1 MKIIISFILA
11 MSLFLLMPLC
21 AFGADEDSLASAA
34 SEIGVDVEE
43 LQEGVPDSAEDLL
56 DEKGITPTNTEA
68 MTSLKPSDVL
78 GYLWQ
83 TVKDKAAY
91 PLKVF
96 AAVTAVIMLS
106 ALVEGLG
113 DTIADKKLTKIYGI
127 ICVIVAVS
135 VIASPVSET
144 ILAAARALNDGGIFM
159 AGYIPVFSSITAS
172 SGYFTSAASYSII
185 VIFASDAAVMIAS
198 QFMIPV
204 LSICMALGIVEAI
217 NPNFSLTGITS
228 AVQTG
233 TKVIITFI
241 MVVFLGLLSTQ
252 SIIGASA
259 DTLGVKA
266 AKFAASNFIPVVGS
280 AVADAYTTVKA
291 SLGLLRGGVGF
302 FGIAAIF
309 LLAAPPLIEVGLM
322 RLAFS
327 AAELL
332 TDVFGVNSV
341 KILLKNTVKILSLVF
356 SILVCFA
363 VMLIISTA
371 IVMLIGLNA
380 Y

>member
-1 MKIIISFILA
+1 MKKIVIVIFALLVFITL
-11 MSLFLLMPLC
+11 SVT
-21 AFGADEDSLASAA
+21 AFGVSEDDLTSAA
-34 SEIGVDVEE
+34 EEIGVDINALEDS
-43 LQEGVPDSAEDLL
+43 VPEDAEDLL
-56 DEKGITPTNTEA
+56 DEKGITPTDTTV
-68 MTSLKPSDVL
+68 MTSIKPSEIIRYIWD
-78 GYLWQ
+78 
-83 TVKDKAAY
+83 TVKGKASY

-96 AAVTAVIMLS
+96 AAIVAVIMLS
-106 ALVEGLG
+106 SVVEGLQ

-135 VIASPVSET
+135 VIAAPVSET
-144 ILAAARALNDGGIFM
+144 IRAAAQALYDGGIFM
-159 AGYIPVFSSITAS
+159 AGYIPVFSGITAS
-172 SGYFTSAASYSII
+172 SGHFTSAASYSLI
-185 VIFASDAAVMIAS
+185 VIFASDAAVMLAS
-198 QFMIPV
+198 EFMIPI

-217 NPNFSLTGITS
+217 NPNFSLTGITN

-233 TKVIITFI
+233 TKVLITFI

-309 LLAAPPLIEVGLM
+309 LLAVPPLIEVGLM

-327 AAELL
+327 AAELV